1 MIKTEAN
8 LNSSMESLYTEPKK
22 KRVVVTGITGQDG
35 SYMAEYLLENTD
47 HEIIGTARRTSQF
60 IGGNLENVIGNE
72 RFRIETLD
80 ITDSVAVS
88 SFIQKEQPDYFIN
101 FAAQTFVKDSWDH
114 PISHFDTNAKGPLY
128 IMEAVR
134 QYSPH
139 TKIYLAGSSE
149 QWGDVEYSPQD
160 LQHPFKPRSPYGAS
174 KCASHLLSKV
184 YRESYGI
191 YVVQGILF
199 NHECFSANTPII
211 TRKNE
216 EVDIIYIRDLLP
228 EKSKYENNAKIL
240 TKTDLNIEIWN
251 GKNFTPIKTVSR
263 KKMSNLNVEN
273 QKIVCSNTR
282 SGSVETTP
290 NHNLMLEGFVKTPQ
304 KECELG
310 QKIEHGYLPSSTESL
325 EKFLTPQFSNFL
337 GMLCGDGYV
346 NEDGDIRFINSDDK
360 ILGEFINL
368 TTKSLSDVTFKVSE
382 NPSGFGGE
390 GSKKVD
396 VAGHDRNFGK
406 YLRGLLYHGKTKHK
420 KVPKLVLNSCKE
432 NKFEFLKGYYVCDGL
447 KKDKCTYE
455 FKSIKTNSPILAQGI
470 ILLIDQLTGQS
481 FNINTFIQNDKRYI
495 QVNFHSDNDNGGKG
509 QNFKKCEKE
518 LKKVLDISEE
528 KQLVYDIEV
537 DEGYIQA
544 GIGKMIVGNS
554 PRRQEYFVTRKI
566 TKAAA
571 KIAKDFRNNVDFKPL
586 ELGNTD
592 AKRDWSHAKDFVD
605 GIWLM
610 MNQKEPKDYILSSN
624 ETHSVKEFV
633 EKTFQFMDIYGH
645 WEGKGIHESFI
656 ENHSGKILVKVNPKF
671 YRPAE
676 VDLLLG
682 DSTPAREELNWS
694 PKYSFSDLVKEMT
707 QIEVDNL
714 NKND

>member
-1 MIKTEAN
+1 MIKFKKASCNFGATV
-8 LNSSMESLYTEPKK
+8 LYDNSKK
-22 KRVVVTGITGQDG
+22 SKVVITGITGQDG

-47 HEIIGTARRTSQF
+47 YEIVGTARRTSQF
-60 IGGNLENVIGNE
+60 IGGNLENIINHE
-72 RFRIETLD
+72 RFRVEALD

-149 QWGDVEYSPQD
+149 QWGDVDYSPQD
-160 LQHPFKPRSPYGAS
+160 LGHPFKPRSPYGAS

-199 NHECFSANTPII
+199 NHE
-211 TRKNE
+211 
-216 EVDIIYIRDLLP
+216 
-228 EKSKYENNAKIL
+228 
-240 TKTDLNIEIWN
+240 
-251 GKNFTPIKTVSR
+251 
-263 KKMSNLNVEN
+263 
-273 QKIVCSNTR
+273 
-282 SGSVETTP
+282 
-290 NHNLMLEGFVKTPQ
+290 
-304 KECELG
+304 
-310 QKIEHGYLPSSTESL
+310 
-325 EKFLTPQFSNFL
+325 
-337 GMLCGDGYV
+337 
-346 NEDGDIRFINSDDK
+346 
-360 ILGEFINL
+360 
-368 TTKSLSDVTFKVSE
+368 
-382 NPSGFGGE
+382 
-390 GSKKVD
+390 
-396 VAGHDRNFGK
+396 
-406 YLRGLLYHGKTKHK
+406 
-420 KVPKLVLNSCKE
+420 
-432 NKFEFLKGYYVCDGL
+432 
-447 KKDKCTYE
+447 
-455 FKSIKTNSPILAQGI
+455 
-470 ILLIDQLTGQS
+470 
-481 FNINTFIQNDKRYI
+481 
-495 QVNFHSDNDNGGKG
+495 
-509 QNFKKCEKE
+509 
-518 LKKVLDISEE
+518 
-528 KQLVYDIEV
+528 
-537 DEGYIQA
+537 
-544 GIGKMIVGNS
+544 S

-676 VDLLLG
+676 VDLLWGNSLE
-682 DSTPAREELNWS
+682 ARKELNWS
-694 PKYSFSDLVKEMT
+694 PKYSFSDLVQEMT